1 MTSTVREY
9 SLFSNVQKCAGFL
22 IMAVNP
28 FYLAIPT
35 SLDSSRSC
43 DYINV
48 NLIHSFILNRIFW
61 LVRHG
66 LQTCWVTGVQPDTD
80 RVSLPSSPGTG
91 NWRLQCSLSLSRAP
105 ANSPSDAVP

>member
-1 MTSTVREY
+1 MT
-9 SLFSNVQKCAGFL
+9 
-22 IMAVNP
+22 INP

-35 SLDSSRSC
+35 SFDSSRSC

-48 NLIHSFILNRIFW
+48 NLIHSFALNRIFW

-91 NWRLQCSLSLSRAP
+91 HWRAP
-105 ANSPSDAVP
+105 ANSPSDGAAVAAAAIITVAFR